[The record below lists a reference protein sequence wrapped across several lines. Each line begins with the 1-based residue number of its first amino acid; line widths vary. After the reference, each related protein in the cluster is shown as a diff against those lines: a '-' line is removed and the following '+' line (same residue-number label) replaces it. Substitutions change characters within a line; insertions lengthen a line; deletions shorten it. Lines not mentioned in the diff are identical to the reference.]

1 MTDFYKPEDGD
12 VVKILPILKKDGT
25 FCSFIKT
32 GFVYLAPDGKL
43 IYDQANYL
51 RRIRQN
57 EYVKKSNKIPNI
69 GERFFF
75 FVSINEEFK
84 FMQTGKK
91 LTDIIKEGLYQG
103 QSMGSLLTG
112 NGHLKISK
120 KHVQTGVNSAQFPC
134 FDESKIV
141 EKKWN
146 SPNILTQ
153 TEAVE
158 WTMQN
163 QPFYLEDFLKKN
175 GIFVNLKILNEY
187 YDNAFSD
194 LIADEREK
202 KLGELGI

>member
-1 MTDFYKPEDGD
+1 MTFYKPEDGD
-12 VVKILPILKKDGT
+12 IVKILPILKKDGT
-25 FCSFIKT
+25 FCPFIKT

-51 RRIRQN
+51 RRIRKN

-120 KHVQTGVNSAQFPC
+120 KHVQTGVNSFQFPC

-146 SPNILTQ
+146 SPNISTQ
-153 TEAVE
+153 TDAVE
-158 WTMQN
+158 WTMKN
-163 QPFYLEDFLKKN
+163 QPIFIEDYLESN
-175 GIFVNLKILNEY
+175 GIFANLKLLNEY
-187 YDNAFSD
+187 FDNAFSD
-194 LIADEREK
+194 LIAEDRNK
-202 KLGELGI
+202 KLEAIGI

>member
-1 MTDFYKPEDGD
+1 MVDFYKPEDGD
-12 VVKILPILKKDGT
+12 VVKILPILKKDRT
-25 FCSFIKT
+25 FCPFIKT

-57 EYVKKSNKIPNI
+57 EYIKKSNKISNI
-69 GERFFF
+69 GERFWF

-103 QSMGSLLTG
+103 QSMGSLLKG
-112 NGHLKISK
+112 DGHLKISK
-120 KHVQTGVNSAQFPC
+120 TQIQSYPC
-134 FDESKIV
+134 FDESNIV

-146 SPNILTQ
+146 SPNISTQ
-153 TEAVE
+153 KEAVE
-158 WTMQN
+158 WTMKN
-163 QPFYLEDFLKKN
+163 QPIFIEDYLESN
-175 GIFVNLKILNEY
+175 GIFANLKMLNEY

-194 LIADEREK
+194 LIAEDRNK
-202 KLGELGI
+202 KLEAIGI

>member
-1 MTDFYKPEDGD
+1 MVGFYKPEDGD
-12 VVKILPILKKDGT
+12 IVKILPILKKDGT
-25 FCSFIKT
+25 FCPFIKT

-57 EYVKKSNKIPNI
+57 EYIKKSNKISNI

-91 LTDIIKEGLYQG
+91 LTDIIKQGLYQG

-112 NGHLKISK
+112 GGHLKISK
-120 KHVQTGVNSAQFPC
+120 REIQTFPC

-146 SPNILTQ
+146 SPNISTQ

-158 WTMQN
+158 WTMKN
-163 QPFYLEDFLKKN
+163 QPIFIEDYLESN
-175 GIFVNLKILNEY
+175 GIFANLKLLNEY

-194 LIADEREK
+194 LIAEDRNK
-202 KLGELGI
+202 KLEAIGI

>member
-1 MTDFYKPEDGD
+1 MDLYRPEDGD
-12 VVKILPILKKDGT
+12 IVKILPILKKDGT
-25 FCSFIKT
+25 FCPFIKT
-32 GFVYLAPDGKL
+32 GFVYLDGKL

-57 EYVKKSNKIPNI
+57 EYVKKSNKISNI

-91 LTDIIKEGLYQG
+91 LTDIIKQGLYQG

-112 NGHLKISK
+112 GGHLKIMSK
-120 KHVQTGVNSAQFPC
+120 REIQTFPC

-146 SPNILTQ
+146 SPNISTQ

-158 WTMQN
+158 WTMKN
-163 QPFYLEDFLKKN
+163 QPIFIEDYLESN
-175 GIFVNLKILNEY
+175 GIFSNLKLLNEY
-187 YDNAFSD
+187 FDNAFSD
-194 LIADEREK
+194 LIAEDRNK
-202 KLGELGI
+202 KLEEIGI

>member
-1 MTDFYKPEDGD
+1 MTFYKPEDGD
-12 VVKILPILKKDGT
+12 IVKILPILKKDGT
-25 FCSFIKT
+25 FCPFIKT

-51 RRIRQN
+51 RRIRKN

-112 NGHLKISK
+112 NGHLMISK
-120 KHVQTGVNSAQFPC
+120 KHVQTGVNSFQFPC

-146 SPNILTQ
+146 SPNISTQ
-153 TEAVE
+153 TDAVE
-158 WTMQN
+158 WTMKN
-163 QPFYLEDFLKKN
+163 QPIFIEDYLESN
-175 GIFVNLKILNEY
+175 GIFANLKLLNEY
-187 YDNAFSD
+187 FDNAFSD
-194 LIADEREK
+194 LIAEDRNK
-202 KLGELGI
+202 KLEAIGI

>member
-1 MTDFYKPEDGD
+1 
-12 VVKILPILKKDGT
+12 
-25 FCSFIKT
+25 
-32 GFVYLAPDGKL
+32 LAPDGKL

-69 GERFFF
+69 GERFWF
-75 FVSINEEFK
+75 FVLINEEFK

-91 LTDIIKEGLYQG
+91 LTDIIKKGLYQG

-146 SPNILTQ
+146 SPNISTQ
-153 TEAVE
+153 TDAVE
-158 WTMQN
+158 WTMKN
-163 QPFYLEDFLKKN
+163 QPIFIEDYLESN
-175 GIFVNLKILNEY
+175 GIFANLKLLNEY
-187 YDNAFSD
+187 FDNAFSD
-194 LIADEREK
+194 LIAEDRNK
-202 KLGELGI
+202 KLETIGI

>member
-1 MTDFYKPEDGD
+1 MMDLYRPEDGD
-12 VVKILPILKKDGT
+12 IVKILPILKKDGT
-25 FCSFIKT
+25 FCPFIKT
-32 GFVYLAPDGKL
+32 GFVYLDGKL

-57 EYVKKSNKIPNI
+57 EYVKKSNKISNI

-91 LTDIIKEGLYQG
+91 LTDIIKQGLYQG
-103 QSMGSLLTG
+103 HSMGSLLTG
-112 NGHLKISK
+112 DGHLKISK
-120 KHVQTGVNSAQFPC
+120 REIQTFPC

-146 SPNILTQ
+146 SPNISTQ

-158 WTMQN
+158 WTMKN
-163 QPFYLEDFLKKN
+163 QPIFIEDYLESN
-175 GIFVNLKILNEY
+175 GIFSNLKLLNEY
-187 YDNAFSD
+187 FDNAFSD
-194 LIADEREK
+194 LIAKDRNK
-202 KLGELGI
+202 KLEEIGI

>member
-1 MTDFYKPEDGD
+1 MDLYRPEDGD
-12 VVKILPILKKDGT
+12 IVKILPILKKDGT
-25 FCSFIKT
+25 FCPFIKT
-32 GFVYLAPDGKL
+32 GFVYLDGKL

-57 EYVKKSNKIPNI
+57 EYVKKSNKISNI

-91 LTDIIKEGLYQG
+91 LTDIIKQGLYQG

-112 NGHLKISK
+112 GGHLKISK
-120 KHVQTGVNSAQFPC
+120 REIQTFPC

-146 SPNILTQ
+146 SPNISTQ

-158 WTMQN
+158 WTMKN
-163 QPFYLEDFLKKN
+163 QPIFIEDYLESN
-175 GIFVNLKILNEY
+175 GIFSNLKLLNEY
-187 YDNAFSD
+187 FDNAFSD
-194 LIADEREK
+194 LIVEDRNK
-202 KLGELGI
+202 KLEEIGI

>member
-12 VVKILPILKKDGT
+12 IVKILPILKKDGT
-25 FCSFIKT
+25 FCPFIKT
-32 GFVYLAPDGKL
+32 GFVYIDGKL

>member
-1 MTDFYKPEDGD
+1 MRDFYKPVDGD
-12 VVKILPILKKDGT
+12 IVKVLPILKKDGT
-25 FCSFIKT
+25 FCPFIKT

-51 RRIRQN
+51 KRVWYN
-57 EYVKKSNKIPNI
+57 EYAKKSNKTPNI
-69 GERFFF
+69 GERFWF
-75 FVSINEEFK
+75 FVLINEEFK

-91 LTDIIKEGLYQG
+91 LTDIIKQGLYQG

-112 NGHLKISK
+112 GGHLKISK
-120 KHVQTGVNSAQFPC
+120 REIQTFPC

-146 SPNILTQ
+146 SPNISTQ

-158 WTMQN
+158 WTMKN
-163 QPFYLEDFLKKN
+163 QPIFIEDYLESN
-175 GIFVNLKILNEY
+175 GIFANLKILNEY

-194 LIADEREK
+194 LIAEDRNK
-202 KLGELGI
+202 KLETIGI